1 MKAGTRSR
9 YTLSMRLPRPLLA
22 LLAALVAMPAMP
34 QASDPVY
41 HIEIIVFRTGGSSGD
56 AGGLGLGIDS
66 QSSGDDSGGG
76 GIARLIGPLAAS
88 SLQLGDIA
96 ARLRASGAYR
106 PIAHAGWAQTP
117 SRWGSRSGFSLGRVG
132 VNAEGLA
139 GTAYLERGQYLH
151 LGFSINLGGATIN
164 EIRRI
169 RLGEKNYFDNPEF
182 GVIAMVT
189 AAR

>member
-1 MKAGTRSR
+1 MKAGRRSR
-9 YTLSMRLPRPLLA
+9 YNPGMRPLRPLFA
-22 LLAALVAMPAMP
+22 LLAALLAVPALP
-34 QASDPVY
+34 QTSDPVY
-41 HIEIIVFRTGGSSGD
+41 NIEVIVFRSGSSAPD
-56 AGGLGLGIDS
+56 AGGTGIDPLA
-66 QSSGDDSGGG
+66 SGGDSGGS
-76 GIARLIGPLAAS
+76 GIARFVGPLAAS

-96 ARLRASGAYR
+96 ARLRSSGAYR

-117 SRWGSRSGFSLGRVG
+117 SPWGSRSGFSLGRVG

-139 GTAYLERGQYLH
+139 GTAWLERGQYLH
-151 LGFSINLGGATIN
+151 LGFSISLGGATIN

-182 GVIAMVT
+182 GVIAVVT

>member
-1 MKAGTRSR
+1 
-9 YTLSMRLPRPLLA
+9 MRLPRLLLA
-22 LLAALVAMPAMP
+22 LLAALAAMPALP
-34 QASDPVY
+34 QASEPVY
-41 HIEIIVFRTGGSSGD
+41 QIEVIVFRTGGSSGD
-56 AGGLGLGIDS
+56 AGGIGLDP
-66 QSSGDDSGGG
+66 QSGGDDSGGG
-76 GIARLIGPLAAS
+76 GIARLIGPLAPA
-88 SLQLGDIA
+88 SLQLGDIV

-106 PIAHAGWAQTP
+106 PVAHAGWAQTP

-151 LGFSINLGGATIN
+151 LGFSVSLGGATIN

>member
-1 MKAGTRSR
+1 M
-9 YTLSMRLPRPLLA
+9 LA
-22 LLAALVAMPAMP
+22 LLAALVALPAMP

-41 HIEIIVFRTGGSSGD
+41 NIEVIVFRTDSGSGD
-56 AGGLGLGIDS
+56 AGGTGLDS
-66 QSSGDDSGGG
+66 PASGDDSGGG
-76 GIARLIGPLAAS
+76 GIARFVGPLAAS

-106 PIAHAGWAQTP
+106 PVAHAGWAQTP
-117 SRWGSRSGFSLGRVG
+117 SRWGSRSGFSLERVG
-132 VNAEGLA
+132 VNADGLV

-151 LGFSINLGGATIN
+151 LGFSISLAGASIN

-182 GVIAMVT
+182 GIIAVVT
-189 AAR
+189 STR